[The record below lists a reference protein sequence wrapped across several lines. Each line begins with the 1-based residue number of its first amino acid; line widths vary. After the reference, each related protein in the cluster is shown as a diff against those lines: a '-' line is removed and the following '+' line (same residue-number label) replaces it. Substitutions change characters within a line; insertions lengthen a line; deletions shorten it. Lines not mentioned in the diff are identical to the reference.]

1 MKNRSPSFPKKV
13 IESNRERWIVYYFD
27 TEKQKRWSRRFTSEQ
42 EAQEFFRTKNIY
54 DEKLGVEANR
64 ISPIDKRDLVE
75 AKILLKPL
83 KVSISNAVLT
93 YAKLTKGLAEHGVSL
108 TQAIEEYKSLVKL
121 KERSVKLDFA
131 IDGYYYSLLKKEL
144 TSDYI
149 YTVERILTRFME
161 SIGKDKIV
169 SLISAKEIYQWLIN
183 LKKREYAESDTLTVG
198 GRPMKVFQD
207 GQNDIGIHGR
217 NEYRRTLYSFFKYC
231 KMQDWLDIN
240 PVEKVESWRI
250 RGKTPEIFTP
260 EEVQKILNSTPQ
272 QSEIRAYAAIAAFTG
287 IRNAEMKRLT
297 WDKIKLDDREI
308 ILDSE
313 ITKTASRRVVKIP
326 ENLAKW
332 LDPYVWELGTKK
344 KVLSKSQNLQIKKI
358 HNALGKGNW
367 VKNGFRHS
375 AATYYLALTKNAYLT
390 AEQMGHAVDVLKQHY
405 QRPCPRKGRHQVFQH
420 YAGKLKMRRLFQIP
434 HTFNMCGVLRICRFV
449 G

>member
-13 IESNRERWIVYYFD
+13 AEKNRERWVVYYFD
-27 TEKQKRWSRRFTSEQ
+27 TEKQKRWARRFSTQ
-42 EAQEFFRTKNIY
+42 AEALEFFREKNIY

-93 YAKLTKGLAEHGVSL
+93 YAKLTKDLAEHGVSL

-121 KERSVKLDFA
+121 KERSVKLNFA
-131 IDGYYYSLLKKEL
+131 IDRYYYSLLKKEL

-149 YTVERILTRFME
+149 YTVERILMRFME

-207 GQNDIGIHGR
+207 GQNDIGIHDR

-260 EEVQKILNSTPQ
+260 EEVQKILNSTPP

-332 LDPYVWELGTKK
+332 LEPYVWELGTKK
-344 KVLSKSQNLQIKKI
+344 KILTKSQNLQIKKL

-405 QRPCPRKGRHQVFQH
+405 NGLAREKDAIR
-420 YAGKLKMRRLFQIP
+420 Y
-434 HTFNMCGVLRICRFV
+434 FNIMPE
-449 G
+449 

>member
-13 IESNRERWIVYYFD
+13 IESNRERWVVYYFD

-42 EAQEFFRTKNIY
+42 EAQEFFNEKNVY

-93 YAKLTKGLAEHGVSL
+93 YAKLTKDLAEHGVSL

-121 KERSVKLDFA
+121 KERSVKLNFA
-131 IDGYYYSLLKKEL
+131 IDRYYYSLLKKEL
-144 TSDYI
+144 TSDYV
-149 YTVERILTRFME
+149 YTAERILTRFME

-198 GRPMKVFQD
+198 GRPMEVFQD

-260 EEVQKILNSTPQ
+260 EEVQKILNSTPP

-332 LDPYVWELGTKK
+332 LEPYVWELGTKK
-344 KVLSKSQNLQIKKI
+344 KILTKSQNLQIKKL

-390 AEQMGHAVDVLKQHY
+390 A
-405 QRPCPRKGRHQVFQH
+405 
-420 YAGKLKMRRLFQIP
+420 
-434 HTFNMCGVLRICRFV
+434 
-449 G
+449 

>member
-13 IESNRERWIVYYFD
+13 VERNRERWVVYYFD
-27 TEKQKRWSRRFTSEQ
+27 TEKQKRWARRFTSEQ

-93 YAKLTKGLAEHGVSL
+93 YAKLTKDLAEHGVSL

-121 KERSVKLDFA
+121 KERSVKLNFA
-131 IDGYYYSLLKKEL
+131 IDRYYYSLLKKEL

-198 GRPMKVFQD
+198 GRSMKVFQD

-260 EEVQKILNSTPQ
+260 EEIQKILNSTPP

-332 LDPYVWELGTKK
+332 LEPYVWELGTKK
-344 KVLSKSQNLQIKKI
+344 KILSSRQDWQIKKL

-405 QRPCPRKGRHQVFQH
+405 NGLAREKDAIR
-420 YAGKLKMRRLFQIP
+420 Y
-434 HTFNMCGVLRICRFV
+434 FNIMPE
-449 G
+449 

>member
-54 DEKLGVEANR
+54 DEKIGVEANR

-93 YAKLTKGLAEHGVSL
+93 YAKLTKDLAEHGVSL

-121 KERSVKLDFA
+121 KERSVKLNFA
-131 IDGYYYSLLKKEL
+131 IDRYYYSLLKKEL

-169 SLISAKEIYQWLIN
+169 SLISAKEIYQWLIT

-260 EEVQKILNSTPQ
+260 EEVQKILNSTPP
-272 QSEIRAYAAIAAFTG
+272 QSEIRAYAAITAFTG

-332 LDPYVWELGTKK
+332 LEPYVWELGTKK
-344 KVLSKSQNLQIKKI
+344 KILSSRQDWQIKKL
-358 HNALGKGNW
+358 HNTFGKENW
-367 VKNGFRHS
+367 IKNGFRHS

-405 QRPCPRKGRHQVFQH
+405 NGLAREKDAIRYFDIMPE
-420 YAGKLKMRRLFQIP
+420 
-434 HTFNMCGVLRICRFV
+434 N
-449 G
+449 

>member
-13 IESNRERWIVYYFD
+13 IESNRKRWVVYYFD

-42 EAQEFFRTKNIY
+42 EAQEFFNEKNVY
-54 DEKLGVEANR
+54 DEKLGVETNR

-93 YAKLTKGLAEHGVSL
+93 YAKLTKDLAEHGVSL

-121 KERSVKLDFA
+121 KERSVKLNFA
-131 IDGYYYSLLKKEL
+131 IDRYYYSLLKKEL

-198 GRPMKVFQD
+198 GRPIKVFQD

-217 NEYRRTLYSFFKYC
+217 NEYRRTLYSFFQILQNTGLARRKPSG
-231 KMQDWLDIN
+231 KSRKLAHTRQD
-240 PVEKVESWRI
+240 P
-250 RGKTPEIFTP
+250 
-260 EEVQKILNSTPQ
+260 
-272 QSEIRAYAAIAAFTG
+272 
-287 IRNAEMKRLT
+287 RN
-297 WDKIKLDDREI
+297 IY
-308 ILDSE
+308 
-313 ITKTASRRVVKIP
+313 SRRNPKDF
-326 ENLAKW
+326 EFHSS
-332 LDPYVWELGTKK
+332 
-344 KVLSKSQNLQIKKI
+344 SKRN
-358 HNALGKGNW
+358 
-367 VKNGFRHS
+367 
-375 AATYYLALTKNAYLT
+375 
-390 AEQMGHAVDVLKQHY
+390 
-405 QRPCPRKGRHQVFQH
+405 
-420 YAGKLKMRRLFQIP
+420 
-434 HTFNMCGVLRICRFV
+434 
-449 G
+449 

>member
-13 IESNRERWIVYYFD
+13 VERNRERWVVYYFD

-42 EAQEFFRTKNIY
+42 EAQEFFNEKNVY
-54 DEKLGVEANR
+54 DQKLGVEANR
-64 ISPIDKRDLVE
+64 ISPVDKRDFVE

-83 KVSISNAVLT
+83 KVSISNAVLA
-93 YAKLTKGLAEHGVSL
+93 YAKLTKDLEAHGVSL

-121 KERSVKLDFA
+121 KERSVKLNFA
-131 IDGYYYSLLKKEL
+131 IDRYYYSLLKKEL

-149 YTVERILTRFME
+149 YTVERTLTRFME

-207 GQNDIGIHGR
+207 GQDDIGIHGR
-217 NEYRRTLYSFFKYC
+217 NEYRRILYSFFKYC

-240 PVEKVESWRI
+240 PVEKVESWHI

-260 EEVQKILNSTPQ
+260 EEVRNILNATPP
-272 QSEIRAYAAIAAFTG
+272 QSEIRAYAAISAFTG
-287 IRNAEMKRLT
+287 IRSAEMKRLT

-332 LDPYVWELGTKK
+332 LEPYVWELGTKK
-344 KVLSKSQNLQIKKI
+344 KILTKSQNLQIKKL

-405 QRPCPRKGRHQVFQH
+405 NGLAREKDAIT
-420 YAGKLKMRRLFQIP
+420 Y
-434 HTFNMCGVLRICRFV
+434 FNLVPE
-449 G
+449 

>member
-13 IESNRERWIVYYFD
+13 IESNRERWVVYYFD

-42 EAQEFFRTKNIY
+42 EAQEFFNEKNVY

-93 YAKLTKGLAEHGVSL
+93 YAKLTKDLAEHGVSL

-121 KERSVKLDFA
+121 KERSVKLNFA
-131 IDGYYYSLLKKEL
+131 IDRYYYSLLKKEL
-144 TSDYI
+144 TSDYV
-149 YTVERILTRFME
+149 YTAERILTRFME

-260 EEVQKILNSTPQ
+260 EEVQKILNSTPP

-332 LDPYVWELGTKK
+332 LEPYVWELGTKK
-344 KVLSKSQNLQIKKI
+344 KILTKSQNLQIKKL

-390 AEQMGHAVDVLKQHY
+390 A
-405 QRPCPRKGRHQVFQH
+405 
-420 YAGKLKMRRLFQIP
+420 
-434 HTFNMCGVLRICRFV
+434 
-449 G
+449 

>member
-13 IESNRERWIVYYFD
+13 IESNRERWVVYYFD

-93 YAKLTKGLAEHGVSL
+93 YAKLTKDLAEHGVSL

-121 KERSVKLDFA
+121 KERSVKLNFA
-131 IDGYYYSLLKKEL
+131 IDRYYYSLLKKEL

-231 KMQDWLDIN
+231 KMQDWLDVN

-260 EEVQKILNSTPQ
+260 EEIQKILNSTPP
-272 QSEIRAYAAIAAFTG
+272 QSEIRAYAAISAFTG
-287 IRNAEMKRLT
+287 IRSAEMKCLT

-332 LDPYVWELGTKK
+332 LEPYVWELGTKK
-344 KVLSKSQNLQIKKI
+344 KILSSRQDWQIKKL
-358 HNALGKGNW
+358 HNILGKENW

-375 AATYYLALTKNAYLT
+375 AATYYLALTKNAYIT
-390 AEQMGHAVDVLKQHY
+390 AEQMVHAVDVLKQHY
-405 QRPCPRKGRHQVFQH
+405 NGLAREKDAIR
-420 YAGKLKMRRLFQIP
+420 Y
-434 HTFNMCGVLRICRFV
+434 FNIMPEN
-449 G
+449 

>member
-13 IESNRERWIVYYFD
+13 IESNRERWVVYYFD
-27 TEKQKRWSRRFTSEQ
+27 TEKQKRWSRRFTSEK
-42 EAQEFFRTKNIY
+42 EAQDFFNEKNIY
-54 DEKLGVEANR
+54 DQKLGVEANR
-64 ISPIDKRDLVE
+64 ISPVDKRDLVE

-83 KVSISNAVLT
+83 NVSVSNAVLA
-93 YAKLTKGLAEHGVSL
+93 YAKLTKDLEAHGVSL

-121 KERSVKLDFA
+121 KERSVRLDFA
-131 IDGYYYSLLKKEL
+131 ADRYYYSLLKKDLSEE
-144 TSDYI
+144 YV
-149 YTVERILTRFME
+149 YTVERALQRFME
-161 SIGKDKIV
+161 SFGKDKIV
-169 SLISAKEIYQWLIN
+169 ALISAKEIFQWLIN
-183 LKKREYAESDTLTVG
+183 LKKREYTESDILTVG
-198 GRPMKVFQD
+198 GRPMKVFKD
-207 GQNDIGIHGR
+207 GERDIGIYGR

-240 PVEKVESWRI
+240 PVEKIESWRI

-260 EEVQKILNSTPQ
+260 EEVRNILNATPPK
-272 QSEIRAYAAIAAFTG
+272 SEIRAFAAISAFTG
-287 IRNAEMKRLT
+287 IRIAEMKRLT

-332 LDPYVWELGTKK
+332 LEPYVWELGTKK
-344 KVLSKSQNLQIKKI
+344 KILTKSQNLQIKKL

-405 QRPCPRKGRHQVFQH
+405 NGLAREKDAIR
-420 YAGKLKMRRLFQIP
+420 Y
-434 HTFNMCGVLRICRFV
+434 FNIVPEN
-449 G
+449 

>member
-54 DEKLGVEANR
+54 DEKLGIEANR

-93 YAKLTKGLAEHGVSL
+93 YAKLTKDLAEHGVSL
-108 TQAIEEYKSLVKL
+108 TQAVEEYKSLVKL

-131 IDGYYYSLLKKEL
+131 IDRYYYSLLKKEL

-183 LKKREYAESDTLTVG
+183 LKKREYADSNTLTVG

-231 KMQDWLDIN
+231 KMQDWLDVN

-260 EEVQKILNSTPQ
+260 EEVQKILNSTPP

-332 LDPYVWELGTKK
+332 LEPYAWELGTKK
-344 KVLSKSQNLQIKKI
+344 KVLSKSQSLQIKKI
-358 HNALGKGNW
+358 HNALGNGNW

-405 QRPCPRKGRHQVFQH
+405 NGLAREKDAIR
-420 YAGKLKMRRLFQIP
+420 Y
-434 HTFNMCGVLRICRFV
+434 FNIMPE
-449 G
+449 

>member
-13 IESNRERWIVYYFD
+13 IESNRERWVVYYFD
-27 TEKQKRWSRRFTSEQ
+27 TEKQKRWSRRFTSEK
-42 EAQEFFRTKNIY
+42 EAQEFFNEKNVY
-54 DEKLGVEANR
+54 DQKLGVEANR

-93 YAKLTKGLAEHGVSL
+93 YAKLTKDLAEHGVSL

-121 KERSVKLDFA
+121 KERSVKLNFA
-131 IDGYYYSLLKKEL
+131 IDRYYYSLLKKEL

-231 KMQDWLDIN
+231 KMQDWLDVN

-260 EEVQKILNSTPQ
+260 EEVQKILNFTPP

-332 LDPYVWELGTKK
+332 LEPYVWELGTKK
-344 KVLSKSQNLQIKKI
+344 KILTKSQNLQIKKL

-375 AATYYLALTKNAYLT
+375 VATYYLALTKNAYLT

-405 QRPCPRKGRHQVFQH
+405 NGLAREKDAIR
-420 YAGKLKMRRLFQIP
+420 Y
-434 HTFNMCGVLRICRFV
+434 FNIMPE
-449 G
+449 

>member
-93 YAKLTKGLAEHGVSL
+93 YAKLTKDLAEHGVSL

-121 KERSVKLDFA
+121 KERSVKLNFA
-131 IDGYYYSLLKKEL
+131 IDRYYYSLLKKEL

-183 LKKREYAESDTLTVG
+183 LKKREYAESNTLTVG

-231 KMQDWLDIN
+231 KMQDWLDVN

-260 EEVQKILNSTPQ
+260 EEVQKILNSTPP

-287 IRNAEMKRLT
+287 IRNAEMKCLT
-297 WDKIKLDDREI
+297 WDKIKLDDRDI

-332 LDPYVWELGTKK
+332 LEPYVWELGTNK

-367 VKNGFRHS
+367 AKNGFRHS

-405 QRPCPRKGRHQVFQH
+405 NGLAREKDAIRYFEIMPE
-420 YAGKLKMRRLFQIP
+420 
-434 HTFNMCGVLRICRFV
+434 
-449 G
+449 

>member
-13 IESNRERWIVYYFD
+13 AERNRERWVVYYFD
-27 TEKQKRWSRRFTSEQ
+27 TEKQKRWSRRFTSEK
-42 EAQEFFRTKNIY
+42 EAQEFFNEKNVY
-54 DEKLGVEANR
+54 DQKLGVEANR
-64 ISPIDKRDLVE
+64 ISPVDKRDLVE

-93 YAKLTKGLAEHGVSL
+93 YAKLTKDLAEHGVSL

-121 KERSVKLDFA
+121 KERSVKLNFA
-131 IDGYYYSLLKKEL
+131 IDRYYYSLLKKEL

-149 YTVERILTRFME
+149 YTVERILARFME

-183 LKKREYAESDTLTVG
+183 LKKREYAESDILTVG
-198 GRPMKVFQD
+198 GRPMKVFKD
-207 GQNDIGIHGR
+207 GERDLGVYGR
-217 NEYRRTLYSFFKYC
+217 NEYRRILYSFFKYC
-231 KMQDWLDIN
+231 KMQDWLDFN
-240 PVEKVESWRI
+240 PVEKIESWRI

-260 EEVQKILNSTPQ
+260 EEVRNILNATPPK
-272 QSEIRAYAAIAAFTG
+272 SEIRAFAAISAFTG
-287 IRNAEMKRLT
+287 IRIAEMKRLT

-332 LDPYVWELGTKK
+332 LEPYVWELGTKK
-344 KVLSKSQNLQIKKI
+344 KILSSRQDWQIKKL
-358 HNALGKGNW
+358 HNIFGKENW

-375 AATYYLALTKNAYLT
+375 AATYYLALTKNAYIT
-390 AEQMGHAVDVLKQHY
+390 AEQMGHAVDVLKQDY
-405 QRPCPRKGRHQVFQH
+405 NGLARKKDAIRYFDI
-420 YAGKLKMRRLFQIP
+420 MP
-434 HTFNMCGVLRICRFV
+434 EN
-449 G
+449 

>member
-93 YAKLTKGLAEHGVSL
+93 YAKLTKDLAEHGVSL

-121 KERSVKLDFA
+121 KERSVKLNFA
-131 IDGYYYSLLKKEL
+131 IDRYYYFLLKKEL

-169 SLISAKEIYQWLIN
+169 SLISAKEIYQWLIT

-231 KMQDWLDIN
+231 KMQDWLDVN

-260 EEVQKILNSTPQ
+260 EEVQKILNSTPP

-332 LDPYVWELGTKK
+332 LEPYVWELGTKK
-344 KVLSKSQNLQIKKI
+344 KILSSRQDWQIKKL
-358 HNALGKGNW
+358 HNTFGKENW
-367 VKNGFRHS
+367 IKNGFRHS

-405 QRPCPRKGRHQVFQH
+405 NGLAREKDAIR
-420 YAGKLKMRRLFQIP
+420 Y
-434 HTFNMCGVLRICRFV
+434 FNIMPE
-449 G
+449 

>member
-93 YAKLTKGLAEHGVSL
+93 YAKLTKDLAEHGVSL
-108 TQAIEEYKSLVKL
+108 TQAVEEYKALVKL
-121 KERSVKLDFA
+121 KERSVKLNFA
-131 IDGYYYSLLKKEL
+131 IDRYYYSLLKKEL
-144 TSDYI
+144 TSDYV

-231 KMQDWLDIN
+231 KMQDWLDVN

-260 EEVQKILNSTPQ
+260 EEVQKILNSTPP

-332 LDPYVWELGTKK
+332 LEPYVWELGTKK

-405 QRPCPRKGRHQVFQH
+405 NGLAREKDAIR
-420 YAGKLKMRRLFQIP
+420 Y
-434 HTFNMCGVLRICRFV
+434 FNIMPEN
-449 G
+449 